1 MRFLLNGNDWE
12 AGYFISTREDN
23 QLAQNSSIIENM
35 NMTGALSANFVG
47 LPGMKLMKT
56 DLKATIPGCDR
67 SVLME
72 NGEIPDIMYGQ
83 NLERS
88 SWAESKSWA
97 FRKCFTLPENLR
109 TAQRLRIRFEMLDY
123 DCTVWLNGNRLGW
136 HTSAFM
142 AAEFDI
148 TKEIFRDKENI
159 IAVVF
164 EPIKPASPQHFHDKP
179 AEFAYFHRSQ
189 MSYGWDW
196 SRRLLATGIMDDV
209 MILGSNSG
217 YIIDAFFRGANDE
230 AILELELAAEQD
242 MTERVKLELTP
253 LNFAGKSYTF
263 EKTLELKHGATKH
276 TLQLDCPGAHQWYPN
291 NYGSPD
297 LYTLKITF
305 AGVEKVMQAGFR
317 TIEMRRNPGS
327 HPDAYAL
334 TYTINGKEVFVRG
347 TNWVPADLLISEAK
361 AEDYE
366 RLIRLAKEANFNY
379 FRIWGGGIIEKNIFY
394 DLCDRYGML
403 VHQEFMHACSE
414 YPSDGKYLAELYREG
429 AAVLKKIRS
438 HVCIS
443 MICGGN
449 ELQYYG
455 EDPASPMLMQYAKLA
470 AELTPHLEYHV
481 TSPDRS
487 RPGERNHGP
496 WYFRQHS
503 FFNTHFRN
511 FASEI
516 GCNGALEEESVLKF
530 VPEDADFPD
539 NQICRFHFLQLDKY
553 KGLQFQWTAFDP
565 ANRREYCQSSML
577 AQGDV
582 LSYIMARY
590 RRYMPESSGCV
601 FWQYNE
607 PWPTFSYSIVDYYHV
622 PKIAHYYTA
631 RVNKPAI
638 VSLEDDSW
646 CITSGE
652 YQGKAFVTTD
662 YRGVFSGSI
671 KAISA
676 SGRICYEKSF
686 QGEYPEYTT
695 LVDDIKFAVTTE
707 DKIIFIRLELFDP
720 KGRELFCDTRHY
732 GVENFKELFRLE
744 KAVVKVDNIAA
755 AGNTAQITLAN
766 ASKVVASGIRLR
778 LPDMPVDDCYFMDN
792 YLDLLP
798 GEKRTVELK
807 LANNIQLTGKLEIS
821 GWNIDFINFP
831 VR

>member
-1 MRFLLNGNDWE
+1 MIFSLNGNDWE
-12 AGYFISTREDN
+12 AGFFISTEDDN
-23 QLAQNSSIIENM
+23 QQAQCSHIIENM
-35 NMTGALSANFVG
+35 SMQGAVTAGFIG
-47 LPGMKLMKT
+47 LPGIPMSQAEYR
-56 DLKATIPGCDR
+56 ATVPGCDR

-72 NGEIPDIMYGQ
+72 NGEIGDIMYGF
-83 NLERS
+83 NMERS
-88 SWAESKSWA
+88 VWAENKSWA
-97 FRKCFTLPENLR
+97 FRKRFMLPDDLR
-109 TAQRLRIRFEMLDY
+109 AAQRLRIRFEMLDY

-148 TKEIFRDKENI
+148 TREVFRDKENI
-159 IAVVF
+159 LAVVF

-196 SRRLLATGIMDDV
+196 SRRLLASGIMDDV
-209 MILGSNSG
+209 AIYGSNAG
-217 YIIDAFFRGANDE
+217 YIIDAFFRGEKDH
-230 AILELELAAEQD
+230 AILELDLAAESD
-242 MTERVKLELTP
+242 MTELAKLELTP
-253 LNFAGKSYTF
+253 LNFKGESFAFEQTF
-263 EKTLELKHGATKH
+263 ELKHGANKYTWEF
-276 TLQLDCPGAHQWYPN
+276 DCPGAHQWYPN
-291 NYGSPD
+291 NYGAPD
-297 LYTLKITF
+297 LYSLKITF
-305 AGVEKVMQAGFR
+305 AGTEKVMQVGFR

-334 TYTINGKEVFVRG
+334 TYTINGKEIFVRG
-347 TNWVPADLLISEAK
+347 TNWVPAEMLISEAEV
-361 AEDYE
+361 EDYE

-394 DLCDRYGML
+394 DLCDRYGMMI
-403 VHQEFMHACSE
+403 HQEFMHACSE
-414 YPSDGKYLAELYREG
+414 YPTDGKYLAELKREG
-429 AAVLKKIRS
+429 TAVLKKIRS

-455 EDPASPMLMQYAKLA
+455 EDPNSPMLMQYGKLA

-487 RPGERNHGP
+487 RPGERHHGP
-496 WYFRQHS
+496 WYFRQHN
-503 FFNTHFRN
+503 FYNAHFRN

-516 GCNGALEEESVLKF
+516 GCNGCPEEESVVKF
-530 VPEDADFPD
+530 IPENAAFPD
-539 NQICRFHFLQLDKY
+539 SQVCRFHFMQLDKY
-553 KGLQFQWTAFDP
+553 KGLQHAWAAFAP
-565 ANRREYCQSSML
+565 ASRREYCQSSML

-638 VSLEDDSW
+638 VSLEDESW
-646 CITSGE
+646 CITGSE
-652 YQGKAFVTTD
+652 YCGKAFVTCD
-662 YRGVFSGSI
+662 EAGVFSGVI
-671 KAISA
+671 KAVTVA
-676 SGRICYEKSF
+676 GKVCYEKSF
-686 QGEYPEYTT
+686 GCNYPAYTT
-695 LVDDIKFAVTTE
+695 PVADVKFAV
-707 DKIIFIRLELFDP
+707 DPADRIVFIRLALFDAEG
-720 KGRELFCDTRHY
+720 KEVFADTRHY
-732 GVENFKELFRLE
+732 GVPDFKELFRLE
-744 KAVVKVDNIAA
+744 TAEIRVADIVDK
-755 AGNTAQITLAN
+755 GNTAEITLEN
-766 ASKVVASGIRLR
+766 TGDVVAAGVRMR
-778 LPDMPVDDCYFMDN
+778 LPELESDDCYFMDN

-798 GEKRTVELK
+798 HEKRTVEVK
-807 LANNIQLTGKLEIS
+807 FANGAALAGELEVS
-821 GWNIDFINFP
+821 GWNVNFTNKA